1 MKPRHSLGWK
11 LVSIINF
18 TGSSIKQSTKKLE
31 ATPVYVNWA
40 VFKPKVATKSK
51 MFHYHF
57 PIILFIA
64 EDGTCKKG
72 EVFDSELI
80 ENI

>member
-1 MKPRHSLGWK
+1 M
-11 LVSIINF
+11 
-18 TGSSIKQSTKKLE
+18 
-31 ATPVYVNWA
+31 YVNWS
-40 VFKPKVATKSK
+40 VFEPKVATKSK